1 MNILFFSRRGGPGRV
16 LHVGRRS
23 LALFSV
29 AVLAL
34 PALTAWLVIRTQPAN
49 VVTDASL
56 REALQQKQS
65 ELAAVKKQAE
75 DETTALTL
83 RLGQLQA
90 QIVRLNALGQRL
102 VEDAGLDRKEFDFS
116 QRPPQ
121 GGPERPV
128 DESESL
134 PFDLSL
140 ELDQLA
146 DDISD
151 REQKFA
157 VLEALY
163 MNRRLDAQVAPRG
176 RPIRKGWISSYFG
189 MRTDPFTGKKERH
202 KGLDLAGKMG
212 SEVLAVADGVVTWSG
227 KRYGYGNMVEVNHG
241 KGYVT
246 RYAHNSENLVKP
258 GEVVHRGQQ
267 LARMGSSGR
276 STGPHVHFEVLRKG
290 QQINPAPFV
299 RAK

>member
-1 MNILFFSRRGGPGRV
+1 MNILFFSRRGGSGRV
-16 LHVGRRS
+16 LHVGPSLLALLLTVFLLVPVTSGWLLFHAEPVNVVSDDALQRS
-23 LALFSV
+23 L
-29 AVLAL
+29 
-34 PALTAWLVIRTQPAN
+34 
-49 VVTDASL
+49 
-56 REALQQKQS
+56 LQS
-65 ELAAVKKQAE
+65 RHELAAVKKQAA
-75 DETTALTL
+75 DESTALAL

-102 VEDAGLDRKEFDFS
+102 VETAGLDKKEFDFS
-116 QRPPQ
+116 QKPPQ
-121 GGPERPV
+121 GGPEEV
-128 DESESL
+128 AEEVSSL
-134 PFDLSL
+134 DLNSD
-140 ELDQLA
+140 LDQLTVA
-146 DDISD
+146 ITD

-163 MNRRLDAQVAPRG
+163 MNRQLDAQVAPRG

-189 MRTDPFTGKKERH
+189 LRTDPFSGRKMMH

-227 KRYGYGNMVEVNHG
+227 KRYGYGNMVEINHG

-246 RYAHNSENLVKP
+246 RYAHNSENLVRP
-258 GEVVHRGQQ
+258 GDVVHRGQQ

-276 STGPHVHFEVLRKG
+276 STGPHVHFEVLRNG
-290 QQINPAPFV
+290 LQIDPAPFV